1 MKFTLALS
9 SISGNAMKWK
19 CRKSRGVTG
28 FLPPPGGPMAPIKF
42 TSSISLKLPIS
53 FLSYHPEKI
62 VVIYLLHILSL
73 FILGGRILHFSYTYI
88 IVSTTHNL
96 KKAIERKSFC
106 FERKLGR
113 LLYKIII
120 ELYTSYIKQLM

>member
-1 MKFTLALS
+1 MKFTLALSFISYSSIHLINTFYSSIYLFINICNMKFTLASS

-62 VVIYLLHILSL
+62 VIIYLSHILNL
-73 FILGGRILHFSYTYI
+73 FILRVRILHFSYTRQ
-88 IVSTTHNL
+88 S
-96 KKAIERKSFC
+96 RKSD
-106 FERKLGR
+106 
-113 LLYKIII
+113 
-120 ELYTSYIKQLM
+120 